1 LTEIAG
7 NQVIS
12 GGNGIA
18 SGKVDFS
25 RLPEIMKILIAKG
38 FQHLEQSPVLAPKP
52 AFSMS
57 RARYAAAFGATT
69 GDKVRL
75 GDTDLFLEVEFDFTS
90 YGDECVFGGGKVV
103 REGMGQLT
111 GATDAEALDLVITNV
126 IVLDHS
132 GIFKVLCTYL
142 FP

>member
-1 LTEIAG
+1 MTEIAG
-7 NQVIS
+7 NRVIS
-12 GGNGIA
+12 GGNAIA

-25 RLPEIMKILIAKG
+25 RLSDIMDTLVAKG
-38 FQHLEQSPVLAPKP
+38 FQHLEQNPILASKP

-69 GDKVRL
+69 SDKVRL
-75 GDTDLFLEVEFDFTS
+75 GNTNLFLEVEFDFTS
-90 YGDECVFGGGKVV
+90 YGDECVFGGGKAI
-103 REGMGQLT
+103 REGMGQMT

-132 GIFKVLCTYL
+132 GIFKVCSLCL
-142 FP
+142 LH